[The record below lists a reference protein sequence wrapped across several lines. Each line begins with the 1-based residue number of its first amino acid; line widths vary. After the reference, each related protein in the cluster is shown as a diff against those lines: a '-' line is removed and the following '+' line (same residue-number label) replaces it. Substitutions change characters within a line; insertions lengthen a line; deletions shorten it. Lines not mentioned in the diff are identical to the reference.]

1 MPAGRVVIREVVV
14 ASAGSVESADV
25 TAAASPSAVAVV
37 DPALPA
43 VAVAV
48 PIILLV
54 IFLFAFLLKISSRLD
69 YE

>member
-25 TAAASPSAVAVV
+25 TASATPSVVAVV

-43 VAVAV
+43 AAVAV
-48 PIILLV
+48 PSVAAAATASVALF
-54 IFLFAFLLKISSRLD
+54 FL
-69 YE
+69 